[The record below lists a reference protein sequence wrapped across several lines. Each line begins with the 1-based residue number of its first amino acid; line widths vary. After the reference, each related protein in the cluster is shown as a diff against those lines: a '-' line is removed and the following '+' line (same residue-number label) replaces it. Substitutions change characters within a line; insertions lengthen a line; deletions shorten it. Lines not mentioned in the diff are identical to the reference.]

1 MKKILLIA
9 FSILMVLALA
19 APYTALADSVSWT
32 DGVFNFAATEGSL
45 TYGLSNNVYLDYSV
59 TTDYQDYMIA
69 TVHQA
74 GNRGYTTTNNTTLI
88 FFVTKS
94 TGDTDVSSVPSAG
107 DTTGDISATTWQ
119 AM

>member
-1 MKKILLIA
+1 MKKLMLIA
-9 FSILMVLALA
+9 FFVLMVLALA
-19 APYTALADSVSWT
+19 APYTASANSVTWA

-45 TYGLSNNVYLDYSV
+45 TYGLSNNVYLDYAV
-59 TTDYQDYMIA
+59 ATDYQDYMIA

-88 FFVTKS
+88 YFCTKS
-94 TGDTDVSSVPSAG
+94 TGDTSVSSVPTEG
-107 DTTGDISATTWQ
+107 DTSGQIDSSTWK